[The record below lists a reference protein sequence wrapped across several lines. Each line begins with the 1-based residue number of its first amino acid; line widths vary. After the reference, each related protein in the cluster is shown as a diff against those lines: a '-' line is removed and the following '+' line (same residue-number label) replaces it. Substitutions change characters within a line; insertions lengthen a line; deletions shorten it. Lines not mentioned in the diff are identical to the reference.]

1 MRVINAGYEI
11 ISDLNGSE
19 ILKHIERCARV
30 CYKSED
36 RITDG
41 SAEKMV
47 AALIRSGHEAM
58 LEHYSFTVKFICDR
72 GVSHELV
79 RHRIASFAQESS
91 RYCCYAKDK
100 FGKEL
105 TFINPCFWEPDSDNY
120 ARWFHEMDESEKTYL
135 AMIENGATP
144 EQARD
149 ILPTSIK
156 TEIVMTA
163 NLREWRH
170 FFKLRAEGVTGKPHP
185 QMLEITI
192 PLLKELKHK
201 IPVVFDDIMSEDATL
216 RTSILYSEP
225 AEVGKQ
231 VL

>member
-11 ISDLNGSE
+11 ISDLNGAE

-72 GVSHELV
+72 GIANELV

-120 ARWFHEMDESEKTYL
+120 ARWFHEMDEAEKTYL
-135 AMIENGATP
+135 AMIEDGATP

-149 ILPTSIK
+149 VLPMSIK

-192 PLLKELKHK
+192 PLLKELKQK
-201 IPVVFDDIMSEDATL
+201 ILVVFDDIMSEDAT
-216 RTSILYSEP
+216 
-225 AEVGKQ
+225 
-231 VL
+231 

>member
-11 ISDLNGSE
+11 ISDLNGAE

-120 ARWFHEMDESEKTYL
+120 ARWFHEMDEAEKTYL

-192 PLLKELKHK
+192 PLLKELKQK
-201 IPVVFDDIMSEDATL
+201 VPVVFDDIMSEEAT
-216 RTSILYSEP
+216 
-225 AEVGKQ
+225 
-231 VL
+231 

>member
-72 GVSHELV
+72 GIANELV

-120 ARWFHEMDESEKTYL
+120 ARWFHEMDEAEKTYL
-135 AMIENGATP
+135 AMIESGATP

-163 NLREWRH
+163 NLREFRH
-170 FFKLRAEGVTGKPHP
+170 FFKLRAEGTTGKPHP

-192 PLLKELKHK
+192 PLLKELKQK
-201 IPVVFDDIMSEDATL
+201 IPVVFDDIMSEDVT
-216 RTSILYSEP
+216 
-225 AEVGKQ
+225 
-231 VL
+231 

>member
-11 ISDLNGSE
+11 ISELNGEE

-72 GVSHELV
+72 GIANELV

-120 ARWFHEMDESEKTYL
+120 ARWFHEMDEAEKTYL
-135 AMIENGATP
+135 AMIESGATP

-163 NLREWRH
+163 NLREFRH
-170 FFKLRAEGVTGKPHP
+170 FFKLRAEGVTGRPHP

-192 PLLKELKHK
+192 PLLKELKQK
-201 IPVVFDDIMSEDATL
+201 VPVVFDDIMSEDAT
-216 RTSILYSEP
+216 
-225 AEVGKQ
+225 
-231 VL
+231 

>member
-11 ISDLNGSE
+11 ISELNGAE

-120 ARWFHEMDESEKTYL
+120 ARWFHEMDEAEKTYL
-135 AMIENGATP
+135 AMIESGAAP

-170 FFKLRAEGVTGKPHP
+170 FLKLRAEGITGKPHP

-192 PLLKELKHK
+192 PLLKELKQK
-201 IPVVFDDIMSEDATL
+201 IPVVFDDIMSEDAT
-216 RTSILYSEP
+216 
-225 AEVGKQ
+225 
-231 VL
+231 

>member
-11 ISDLNGSE
+11 ISDLNGAE

-120 ARWFHEMDESEKTYL
+120 ARWFHEMDEAEKTYL
-135 AMIENGATP
+135 AMIEDGATP

-149 ILPTSIK
+149 ILPISIK

-170 FFKLRAEGVTGKPHP
+170 FFKLRAEEVTGKPHP

-192 PLLKELKHK
+192 PLLKELKQK
-201 IPVVFDDIMSEDATL
+201 VPVVFDDIMSEDAT
-216 RTSILYSEP
+216 
-225 AEVGKQ
+225 
-231 VL
+231 

>member
-11 ISDLNGSE
+11 ISDLNGAE

-72 GVSHELV
+72 GIANELV

-120 ARWFHEMDESEKTYL
+120 ARWFHEMDEAEKTYL
-135 AMIENGATP
+135 AMIEDGATP

-149 ILPTSIK
+149 ILPISIK

-170 FFKLRAEGVTGKPHP
+170 FFKLRAEEVTGKPHP

-192 PLLKELKHK
+192 PFLNELKQK
-201 IPVVFDDIMSEDATL
+201 IPVVFDDIMSEDAT
-216 RTSILYSEP
+216 
-225 AEVGKQ
+225 
-231 VL
+231 

>member
-11 ISDLNGSE
+11 ISELNGEE

-72 GVSHELV
+72 GISHELC
-79 RHRIASFAQESS
+79 RHRLFSIAQESS

-120 ARWFHEMDESEKTYL
+120 ARWFHEMDEAEKTYL
-135 AMIENGATP
+135 AMIEDGATP

-163 NLREWRH
+163 NLREFRH

-192 PLLKELKHK
+192 PLLKELKQK
-201 IPVVFDDIMSEDATL
+201 IPVVFDDIMSEDAT
-216 RTSILYSEP
+216 
-225 AEVGKQ
+225 
-231 VL
+231 

>member
-11 ISDLNGSE
+11 ISELNGEE

-72 GVSHELV
+72 GIANELV

-192 PLLKELKHK
+192 PLLKELKQK
-201 IPVVFDDIMSEDATL
+201 VPVVFDDIMSEEAT
-216 RTSILYSEP
+216 
-225 AEVGKQ
+225 
-231 VL
+231 

>member
-11 ISDLNGSE
+11 ISDLNGAE

-135 AMIENGATP
+135 AMIESGATP

-170 FFKLRAEGVTGKPHP
+170 FLKLRAEGVTGKPHP

-192 PLLKELKHK
+192 PLLKELKQK
-201 IPVVFDDIMSEDATL
+201 IPVVFDDIMSEDAT
-216 RTSILYSEP
+216 
-225 AEVGKQ
+225 
-231 VL
+231 

>member
-11 ISDLNGSE
+11 ISDLNGAE

-72 GVSHELV
+72 GIANELV

-105 TFINPCFWEPDSDNY
+105 TFINPCFWKPDSDNY
-120 ARWFHEMDESEKTYL
+120 ARWFHEMDEAEKTYL
-135 AMIENGATP
+135 AMIEDGATP

-149 ILPTSIK
+149 ILPMSIK

-170 FFKLRAEGVTGKPHP
+170 FLKLRAEGVTGKPHP

-192 PLLKELKHK
+192 PFLKELKQK
-201 IPVVFDDIMSEDATL
+201 IPVVFDDIMSEDAT
-216 RTSILYSEP
+216 
-225 AEVGKQ
+225 
-231 VL
+231 

>member
-11 ISDLNGSE
+11 ISDLNGAE

-72 GVSHELV
+72 GIANELV

-105 TFINPCFWEPDSDNY
+105 TFINPCFWKPDSDNY
-120 ARWFHEMDESEKTYL
+120 ARWFHEMDEAEKTYL
-135 AMIENGATP
+135 AMIEDGATP

-149 ILPTSIK
+149 ILPMSIK

-170 FFKLRAEGVTGKPHP
+170 FLKLRAEGVTGKPHP

-192 PLLKELKHK
+192 PFLNELKQK
-201 IPVVFDDIMSEDATL
+201 IPVVFDDIMSEDAT
-216 RTSILYSEP
+216 
-225 AEVGKQ
+225 
-231 VL
+231 

>member
-11 ISDLNGSE
+11 ISDLNGAE

-72 GVSHELV
+72 GIANELV

-105 TFINPCFWEPDSDNY
+105 TFINPCFWEPNSDNY
-120 ARWFHEMDESEKTYL
+120 ARWFHEMDEAEKTYL
-135 AMIENGATP
+135 AMIEDGATP

-149 ILPTSIK
+149 ILPMSIK

-192 PLLKELKHK
+192 PLLKELKQK
-201 IPVVFDDIMSEDATL
+201 IPVVFDDIMSEDAT
-216 RTSILYSEP
+216 
-225 AEVGKQ
+225 
-231 VL
+231 

>member
-1 MRVINAGYEI
+1 MRVIDAGYEI
-11 ISDLNGSE
+11 ISDLNGAE

-72 GVSHELV
+72 GIANELV

-120 ARWFHEMDESEKTYL
+120 ARWFHEMDEAEKTYL
-135 AMIENGATP
+135 AMIEDGATP

-149 ILPTSIK
+149 VLPMSIK

-192 PLLKELKHK
+192 PLLKELKQK
-201 IPVVFDDIMSEDATL
+201 ILVVFDDIMSEDAT
-216 RTSILYSEP
+216 
-225 AEVGKQ
+225 
-231 VL
+231 

>member
-11 ISDLNGSE
+11 ISDLNGAE

-72 GVSHELV
+72 GIANELV

-120 ARWFHEMDESEKTYL
+120 ARWFHEMDEAEKTYL
-135 AMIENGATP
+135 AMIESGATP

-163 NLREWRH
+163 NLREFRH
-170 FFKLRAEGVTGKPHP
+170 FFKLRAEGTTGKPHP

-192 PLLKELKHK
+192 PFLNELKQK
-201 IPVVFDDIMSEDATL
+201 IPVVFDDIMSEDAT
-216 RTSILYSEP
+216 
-225 AEVGKQ
+225 
-231 VL
+231 

>member
-11 ISDLNGSE
+11 ISELNGEE

-72 GVSHELV
+72 GIANELV

-120 ARWFHEMDESEKTYL
+120 ARWFHEMDEAEKTYL
-135 AMIENGATP
+135 AMIEDGATP

-163 NLREWRH
+163 NLREFRH
-170 FFKLRAEGVTGKPHP
+170 FFKLRAEGTTGKPHP

-192 PLLKELKHK
+192 PLLKELKQK
-201 IPVVFDDIMSEDATL
+201 VPVVFDDIMSEDAT
-216 RTSILYSEP
+216 
-225 AEVGKQ
+225 
-231 VL
+231 

>member
-11 ISDLNGSE
+11 ISELNGKE

-163 NLREWRH
+163 NLREFRH
-170 FFKLRAEGVTGKPHP
+170 FFKLRAEGTTGKPHP

-192 PLLKELKHK
+192 PLLKELKQK
-201 IPVVFDDIMSEDATL
+201 VPVVFDDIMSEDAT
-216 RTSILYSEP
+216 
-225 AEVGKQ
+225 
-231 VL
+231 

>member
-11 ISDLNGSE
+11 ISDLNGAE

-192 PLLKELKHK
+192 PLLKELKQK
-201 IPVVFDDIMSEDATL
+201 VPVVFDDIMSEDAT
-216 RTSILYSEP
+216 
-225 AEVGKQ
+225 
-231 VL
+231 

>member
-11 ISDLNGSE
+11 ISDLNGAE

-72 GVSHELV
+72 GIANELV

-120 ARWFHEMDESEKTYL
+120 ARWFHEMDEAEKTYL
-135 AMIENGATP
+135 AMIESGATP

-163 NLREWRH
+163 NLREFRH

-192 PLLKELKHK
+192 PFLKELKQK
-201 IPVVFDDIMSEDATL
+201 IPVVFDDIMSEDAT
-216 RTSILYSEP
+216 
-225 AEVGKQ
+225 
-231 VL
+231 

>member
-11 ISDLNGSE
+11 ISDLNGAE

-72 GVSHELV
+72 GIANELV

-135 AMIENGATP
+135 AMIESGATP

-192 PLLKELKHK
+192 PLLNELKQK
-201 IPVVFDDIMSEDATL
+201 IPVVFDDIMSEDAT
-216 RTSILYSEP
+216 
-225 AEVGKQ
+225 
-231 VL
+231 

>member
-11 ISDLNGSE
+11 ISDLNGAE
-19 ILKHIERCARV
+19 ILMHIERCARV

-72 GVSHELV
+72 GIANELV

-163 NLREWRH
+163 NLREFRH

-192 PLLKELKHK
+192 PLLKELKQK
-201 IPVVFDDIMSEDATL
+201 IPVVFNDIMSEDAT
-216 RTSILYSEP
+216 
-225 AEVGKQ
+225 
-231 VL
+231 

>member
-72 GVSHELV
+72 GIANELV

-120 ARWFHEMDESEKTYL
+120 ARWFHEMDEAEKTYL
-135 AMIENGATP
+135 AMIEDGATP

-163 NLREWRH
+163 NLREFRH
-170 FFKLRAEGVTGKPHP
+170 FFKLRAEGTTGKPHP

-192 PLLKELKHK
+192 PFLKELKQK
-201 IPVVFDDIMSEDATL
+201 IPVVFDDIMSEDAT
-216 RTSILYSEP
+216 
-225 AEVGKQ
+225 
-231 VL
+231 

>member
-11 ISDLNGSE
+11 ISELNGEE

-120 ARWFHEMDESEKTYL
+120 ARWFHEMDEAEKTYL
-135 AMIENGATP
+135 AMIESGATP

-156 TEIVMTA
+156 TESVMTA

-192 PLLKELKHK
+192 PFLKEIKQK
-201 IPVVFDDIMSEDATL
+201 IPSVFDDIMSEDAT
-216 RTSILYSEP
+216 
-225 AEVGKQ
+225 
-231 VL
+231 

>member
-11 ISDLNGSE
+11 ISDLNGAE

-120 ARWFHEMDESEKTYL
+120 ARWFHEMDEAEKTYL
-135 AMIENGATP
+135 AMIEDGATP

-192 PLLKELKHK
+192 PLLKELKQK
-201 IPVVFDDIMSEDATL
+201 VPVVFDDIMSEEAT
-216 RTSILYSEP
+216 
-225 AEVGKQ
+225 
-231 VL
+231 

>member
-11 ISDLNGSE
+11 ISELNGEE

-120 ARWFHEMDESEKTYL
+120 ARWFHEMDEAEKTYL
-135 AMIENGATP
+135 AMIEDGATP

-163 NLREWRH
+163 NLREFRH
-170 FFKLRAEGVTGKPHP
+170 FFKLRAEGITGKPHP

-192 PLLKELKHK
+192 PLLKELKQK
-201 IPVVFDDIMSEDATL
+201 IPVVFDDIMMEDVT
-216 RTSILYSEP
+216 
-225 AEVGKQ
+225 
-231 VL
+231 

>member
-11 ISDLNGSE
+11 ISELNGEE

-72 GVSHELV
+72 GIANELV

-120 ARWFHEMDESEKTYL
+120 ARWFHEMDEAEKTYL
-135 AMIENGATP
+135 AMIEDGATP

-163 NLREWRH
+163 NLREFRH
-170 FFKLRAEGVTGKPHP
+170 FFKLRAEGTTGKPHP

-192 PLLKELKHK
+192 PLLKELKQK
-201 IPVVFDDIMSEDATL
+201 IPVVFDDIMSEDAT
-216 RTSILYSEP
+216 
-225 AEVGKQ
+225 
-231 VL
+231 

>member
-11 ISDLNGSE
+11 ISDLNGAE

-36 RITDG
+36 RITDD

-72 GVSHELV
+72 GIANELV

-120 ARWFHEMDESEKTYL
+120 ARWFHEMDEAEKTYL
-135 AMIENGATP
+135 AMIEDGATP

-149 ILPTSIK
+149 ILPMSIK

-163 NLREWRH
+163 NIREWRH

-192 PLLKELKHK
+192 PFLKELKQK
-201 IPVVFDDIMSEDATL
+201 IPVVFDDIMSEDAT
-216 RTSILYSEP
+216 
-225 AEVGKQ
+225 
-231 VL
+231 

>member
-11 ISDLNGSE
+11 ISELNGEE
-19 ILKHIERCARV
+19 ILKHIEKCARI
-30 CYKSED
+30 CYKSEN

-72 GVSHELV
+72 GISHELV

-120 ARWFHEMDESEKTYL
+120 ARWFHEVDEAEKTYL
-135 AMIENGATP
+135 AMIESGATP

-192 PLLKELKHK
+192 PLLKELKQK
-201 IPVVFDDIMSEDATL
+201 VPVVFDDIMSEDAT
-216 RTSILYSEP
+216 
-225 AEVGKQ
+225 
-231 VL
+231 

>member
-11 ISDLNGSE
+11 ISDLNGAE

-72 GVSHELV
+72 GIANELV

-120 ARWFHEMDESEKTYL
+120 ARWFHEMDEAEKTYL
-135 AMIENGATP
+135 AMIEDGATP

-163 NLREWRH
+163 NLREFRH

-192 PLLKELKHK
+192 PLLKELKQK
-201 IPVVFDDIMSEDATL
+201 IPVVFDDIMSEDAT
-216 RTSILYSEP
+216 
-225 AEVGKQ
+225 
-231 VL
+231 

>member
-11 ISDLNGSE
+11 ISDLNGAE

-36 RITDG
+36 RIPDG

-72 GVSHELV
+72 GIANELV

-105 TFINPCFWEPDSDNY
+105 TFINPCFWKPDSDNY
-120 ARWFHEMDESEKTYL
+120 ARWFHEMDEAEKTYL
-135 AMIENGATP
+135 AMIEDGATP

-149 ILPTSIK
+149 ILPMSIK

-170 FFKLRAEGVTGKPHP
+170 FLKLRAEGVTGKPHP

-192 PLLKELKHK
+192 PLLKELKQK
-201 IPVVFDDIMSEDATL
+201 IPVVFDDIMSEDAT
-216 RTSILYSEP
+216 
-225 AEVGKQ
+225 
-231 VL
+231 

>member
-11 ISDLNGSE
+11 ISDLNGAE

-105 TFINPCFWEPDSDNY
+105 TFINPCFWEPNSDNY
-120 ARWFHEMDESEKTYL
+120 ARWFHEMNEAEKTYL
-135 AMIENGATP
+135 AMIESGATP

-149 ILPTSIK
+149 ILPMSIK

-192 PLLKELKHK
+192 PLLKELKQK
-201 IPVVFDDIMSEDATL
+201 VPVVFDDIMSEEAT
-216 RTSILYSEP
+216 
-225 AEVGKQ
+225 
-231 VL
+231 

>member
-11 ISDLNGSE
+11 ISELNGEE

-72 GVSHELV
+72 GIANELV

-120 ARWFHEMDESEKTYL
+120 ARWFHEMDEAEKTYL
-135 AMIENGATP
+135 AMIESGATP

-192 PLLKELKHK
+192 PLLKELKQK
-201 IPVVFDDIMSEDATL
+201 IPVVFDDIMSEDAT
-216 RTSILYSEP
+216 
-225 AEVGKQ
+225 
-231 VL
+231 

>member
-36 RITDG
+36 RITAG

-72 GVSHELV
+72 GIANELV

-105 TFINPCFWEPDSDNY
+105 TFINPCFWEPNSDNY
-120 ARWFHEMDESEKTYL
+120 ARWFHEMDEAEKTYL
-135 AMIENGATP
+135 AMIEDGATP

-149 ILPTSIK
+149 ILPMSIK

-192 PLLKELKHK
+192 PLLKELKQK
-201 IPVVFDDIMSEDATL
+201 IPVVFDDIMSEDAT
-216 RTSILYSEP
+216 
-225 AEVGKQ
+225 
-231 VL
+231 

>member
-11 ISDLNGSE
+11 ISDLNGAE

-105 TFINPCFWEPDSDNY
+105 TFINPCFWEPNSDNY
-120 ARWFHEMDESEKTYL
+120 ARWFHEMNEAEKTYL
-135 AMIENGATP
+135 AMIESGATP

-149 ILPTSIK
+149 ILPMSIK

-163 NLREWRH
+163 NLREYRH

-192 PLLKELKHK
+192 PFLKELKQK
-201 IPVVFDDIMSEDATL
+201 IPVVFDDIMSEDAT
-216 RTSILYSEP
+216 
-225 AEVGKQ
+225 
-231 VL
+231 

>member
-11 ISDLNGSE
+11 ISELNGAE

-72 GVSHELV
+72 GIANELV

-120 ARWFHEMDESEKTYL
+120 ARWFHEMDEAEKTYL
-135 AMIENGATP
+135 AMIESGATP

-163 NLREWRH
+163 NLREFRH
-170 FFKLRAEGVTGKPHP
+170 FFKLRAEGTTGKPHP

-192 PLLKELKHK
+192 PFLKELKQK
-201 IPVVFDDIMSEDATL
+201 IPVVFDDIMSEDAT
-216 RTSILYSEP
+216 
-225 AEVGKQ
+225 
-231 VL
+231 

>member
-11 ISDLNGSE
+11 ISELNGEE

-72 GVSHELV
+72 DIANELV

-120 ARWFHEMDESEKTYL
+120 ARWFHEMDEAEKTYL
-135 AMIENGATP
+135 AMIESGAAP

-192 PLLKELKHK
+192 PFLKELKQK
-201 IPVVFDDIMSEDATL
+201 IPVVFDDIMSEDAT
-216 RTSILYSEP
+216 
-225 AEVGKQ
+225 
-231 VL
+231 

>member
-11 ISDLNGSE
+11 ISELNGEE

-72 GVSHELV
+72 GIANELV

-120 ARWFHEMDESEKTYL
+120 ARWFHEMDEAEKTYL
-135 AMIENGATP
+135 AMIESGATP

-149 ILPTSIK
+149 ILPMSIK

-192 PLLKELKHK
+192 PFLKEIKQK
-201 IPVVFDDIMSEDATL
+201 IPVVFDDIMSEDAT
-216 RTSILYSEP
+216 
-225 AEVGKQ
+225 
-231 VL
+231 

>member
-11 ISDLNGSE
+11 ISDLNGAE

-72 GVSHELV
+72 GIANELV

-135 AMIENGATP
+135 AMIESGATP

-163 NLREWRH
+163 NLREFRH

-192 PLLKELKHK
+192 PLLKELKQK
-201 IPVVFDDIMSEDATL
+201 VPVVFDDIMSEDAT
-216 RTSILYSEP
+216 
-225 AEVGKQ
+225 
-231 VL
+231 